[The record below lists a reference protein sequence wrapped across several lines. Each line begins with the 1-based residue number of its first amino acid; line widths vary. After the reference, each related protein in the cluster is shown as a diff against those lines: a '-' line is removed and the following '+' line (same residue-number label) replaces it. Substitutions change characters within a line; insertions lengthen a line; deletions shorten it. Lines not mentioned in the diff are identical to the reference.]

1 MSLHNCDMPT
11 DDMNTLAEVIG
22 QMASLK
28 EVL

>member
-11 DDMNTLAEVIG
+11 DDMNTLAKVIG